1 MQTYGFILNH
11 FLMLNNSWC
20 YHSVLNKKQKVK
32 TKKMTTFIFTN
43 VFHLPMC
50 IYNIVADFL
59 HRKMSIWKICD
70 SKYES
75 ENIEAAYKKTIIHL
89 ITESSTFRI
98 RFILHKKFAE
108 HYLSVNIKTEFQLDL
123 AFMPVHFTTME
134 NIIHVR
140 LITKKFEANGDLN
153 RNGKRVSWS
162 WSFG

>member
-32 TKKMTTFIFTN
+32 TIFTN
-43 VFHLPMC
+43 VFHLSMC
-50 IYNIVADFL
+50 IYNTVADFL

-98 RFILHKKFAE
+98 WFILHKKFASILKLNFNSIW
-108 HYLSVNIKTEFQLDL
+108 HLCQCILPQWKTSYMLDL
-123 AFMPVHFTTME
+123 LQKSLRPME
-134 NIIHVR
+134 I
-140 LITKKFEANGDLN
+140 
-153 RNGKRVSWS
+153 
-162 WSFG
+162 